1 MSTKS
6 IPAALALIVCVTHG
20 AAAQQVPLPIQD
32 GQLLQLWS
40 GSAPGALGAEVSD
53 IPALTV
59 FLPRTMT
66 ANTPAV
72 VVCPGGGYVNLAT
85 NHEGRQVASYL
96 NSLGIAAFVLR
107 SRLGP
112 RYHHPIELGDA
123 QRAIRTLRAHAA
135 EWRLDPARIGI
146 MGFSA
151 GGHLAM
157 TASTHSDAG
166 NAGAADIVD
175 RASSRPDFTVLGYP
189 VISMTEAWTHQGS
202 KNSLLGA
209 NPDAELARSL
219 SGELSVTKQT
229 PPTFLFHTNAD
240 TAVPAENSVYYY
252 LALRKAGVPAEMHI
266 FEKGPHGVGLANDDA
281 ALSEWSKL
289 LANWLRV
296 HEIVK

>member
-1 MSTKS
+1 MATKS
-6 IPAALALIVCVTHG
+6 VMAVFILLMCAVFVV
-20 AAAQQVPLPIQD
+20 AAQQAPLPIQD
-32 GQLLQLWS
+32 AQVLPLWS
-40 GSAPGALGAEVSD
+40 GPAPGALGIQDSD
-53 IPALTV
+53 IPAITV

-72 VVCPGGGYVNLAT
+72 IICPGGGYVNLAM
-85 NHEGRQVASYL
+85 NHEGRQVANYL

-112 RYHHPIELGDA
+112 RYYHPIELGDA
-123 QRAIRTLRAHAA
+123 QRAIRMVRSRAA

-157 TASTHSDAG
+157 TASTHFDAG
-166 NAGAADIVD
+166 NTSAADVID
-175 RASSRPDFTVLGYP
+175 RAGSRPDFTILGYP
-189 VISMTEAWTHQGS
+189 VISMTESWTHQGS
-202 KNSLLGA
+202 RNNLLGA
-209 NPDAELARSL
+209 NPNPELARSL

-229 PPTFLFHTNAD
+229 PPTFLFHTSAD
-240 TAVPAENSVYYY
+240 TTVPAENSVYYY
-252 LALRKAGVPAEMHI
+252 LSLRKAGVPTEMHI
-266 FEKGPHGVGLANDDA
+266 FEKGPHGVGLANDDP

-296 HEIVK
+296 RGVVK

>member
-1 MSTKS
+1 MRTRS
-6 IPAALALIVCVTHG
+6 IPAAVALIVWVTSG

-40 GSAPGALGAEVSD
+40 GTAPGALGAEASD
-53 IPALTV
+53 IPAVTV

-72 VVCPGGGYVNLAT
+72 IVCPGGGYVNLAT

-157 TASTHSDAG
+157 TASTHFDAG

-175 RASSRPDFTVLGYP
+175 RVSSRPDFTVLGYP

-202 KNSLLGA
+202 KTNLLGA
-209 NPDAELARSL
+209 SPDAELARSL

-252 LALRKAGVPAEMHI
+252 LALRKAGVPAEMHV

-296 HEIVK
+296 HGIVK